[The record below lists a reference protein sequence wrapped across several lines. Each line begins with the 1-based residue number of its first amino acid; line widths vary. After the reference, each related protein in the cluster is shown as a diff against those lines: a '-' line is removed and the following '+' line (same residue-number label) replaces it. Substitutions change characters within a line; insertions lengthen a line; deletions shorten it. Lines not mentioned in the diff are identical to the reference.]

1 MWFPNRYGTIGEEGL
16 EMLGEEVG
24 NCSNEIL
31 RKEKPVISKVPFF
44 SLSNQVPVPS
54 TAAIWVMLGYLSIGT
69 VMFAEWE
76 VIVVIL
82 VVMMVV
88 CLNCNCI
95 VRL

>member
-31 RKEKPVISKVPFF
+31 RKEEPVISKVLIF
-44 SLSNQVPVPS
+44 SNQVPVPS

-76 VIVVIL
+76 VIVVIIPDI
-82 VVMMVV
+82 
-88 CLNCNCI
+88 CHFFYTGKI
-95 VRL
+95 FGE

>member
-24 NCSNEIL
+24 NCPNEIL
-31 RKEKPVISKVPFF
+31 RKEKPVISKVTIFF
-44 SLSNQVPVPS
+44 PSNQVPVPS

-76 VIVVIL
+76 VIVV
-82 VVMMVV
+82 VMMVV
-88 CLNCNCI
+88 MSSCNCI
-95 VRL
+95 ARL

>member
-1 MWFPNRYGTIGEEGL
+1 MTIKVTIVVPNRYGTIGEEGL

-31 RKEKPVISKVPFF
+31 INEKPVISKVPI
-44 SLSNQVPVPS
+44 SSNQVPVPS

-76 VIVVIL
+76 VIVVIV
-82 VVMMVV
+82 VVMMMVMS
-88 CLNCNCI
+88 I
-95 VRL
+95 E